1 MLHFVCK
8 REKKPKHKL
17 EKWISQRLISNKIN
31 MRRCIAFNKIC
42 YFQLNRQIITSYF
55 NVRAAFCMRWQ
66 FSNVYILRTKLNKN
80 TDFRIDLRPMIRY
93 LLVQIRQNEI
103 LLDLKSNVPTC
114 LQIGTVSLITMII
127 VITLLRQFE
136 CVQWKKMFKNRYIV
150 VFFENPML
158 IEYSL

>member
-1 MLHFVCK
+1 
-8 REKKPKHKL
+8 
-17 EKWISQRLISNKIN
+17 
-31 MRRCIAFNKIC
+31 MRRCIAFNKIS
-42 YFQLNRQIITSYF
+42 YFQRNRQIIPSYF
-55 NVRAAFCMRWQ
+55 NVPAAFCMRWQ
-66 FSNVYILRTKLNKN
+66 FSNVYILRTKFNKN

-150 VFFENPML
+150 VFFFL
-158 IEYSL
+158 KIQC